1 MITKVQITDNS
12 KLPLKYAKELDAFKN
27 GKEYNFKGG
36 VNVIIGK
43 NGSGKTT
50 LMKMIAMY
58 MLCNDSLCSR
68 LPNFA
73 NYGALKLNDIFKH
86 NEEELLDGI
95 KIMADYAGVVYNCL
109 AHNEM
114 KNEDILDNI
123 TNMDYYLSNN
133 GASTGE
139 TTVNSVGQ
147 LFKFAF
153 SNKNIQFPLQE
164 IMDIVKNKTCNDFW
178 EERLTNLLKYY
189 RDNRD
194 NFITQQNFEYTFL
207 LDEPDRNLDITNID
221 SVYEILSHRKE
232 MTQLITV
239 IHNPVLIY
247 KLSKVKG
254 KNKIN
259 FIELTD
265 GYLNDIK
272 NVFEDLYSKARDED
286 RER

>member
-86 NEEELLDGI
+86 DEEELLDGI
-95 KIMADYAGVVYNCL
+95 KVMADYAGVVYNCL

-114 KNEDILDNI
+114 KNEDILDNV
-123 TNMDYYLSNN
+123 TNMNYYLSNK

-139 TTVNSVGQ
+139 TIVNSVGQ

-153 SNKNIQFPLQE
+153 RNTNIEFPLKE
-164 IMDIVKNKTCNDFW
+164 IMDKVKNKKCNDFW
-178 EERLTNLLKYY
+178 QERLTNLLKYY
-189 RDNRD
+189 RDNRH

-272 NVFEDLYSKARDED
+272 NVFENLHSKVRG
-286 RER
+286 

>member
-27 GKEYNFKGG
+27 GKTYNFKGG

-58 MLCNDSLCSR
+58 MLCNDSLCSQ

-73 NYGALKLNDIFKH
+73 NYGTLRMNSLFEDNK
-86 NEEELLDGI
+86 EELLDGI
-95 KIMADYAGVVYNCL
+95 KITADYAGVVYNCL
-109 AHNEM
+109 PHQEM
-114 KNEDILDNI
+114 NNKDILDNA
-123 TNMDYYLSNN
+123 TNFGYYLSNR

-139 TTVNSVGQ
+139 AIVNSVGQ

-153 SNKNIQFPLQE
+153 KNKNIQFPLKELKDLADKKQ
-164 IMDIVKNKTCNDFW
+164 CNDFW
-178 EERLTNLLKYY
+178 GERFANLLKYY
-189 RDNRD
+189 KDNANRL
-194 NFITQQNFEYTFL
+194 ITQEDFEYTFL

-221 SVYEILSHRKE
+221 SVYQVLSYRKE
-232 MTQLITV
+232 MTQLIAV
-239 IHNPVLIY
+239 IHNPILIY
-247 KLSKVKG
+247 KLSSIRG
-254 KNKIN
+254 KNKVN
-259 FIELTD
+259 FIELTN

-272 NVFEDLYSKARDED
+272 NVFEDLYSKVRG
-286 RER
+286 